1 MSCQQSSKAFLF
13 SNSIDDALT
22 TKVKTMTTSYVSLT
36 QSAGSFAINFAS
48 GKNYKLAGV
57 SGIFFTANNNFAV
70 TDTTAATLNA
80 RITSG
85 DLTITSGQ
93 ATFSGLGNLQI
104 QIATE
109 STGLTLQLE
118 NVAAQAARNDAI
130 LAKKI
135 NVHTGEITQ
144 LRTDVD
150 AKASVNDADTSSTT
164 TTLSGSKISQL
175 VSDAQ
180 NAAQNYATTA
190 AGNIIDDAATG
201 TDKVWSASKTTSAI
215 SDAETRAKNA
225 AVEQIMGGI
234 TPAELD
240 SLREIA
246 ADLTSKETVIGSIVT
261 GMAKKVS
268 IESQTLTSGE
278 QAQVRTNIG
287 AITAD
292 EATTIA
298 NDRISAVVGDTA
310 TLSVSAIWAA
320 TAFTLV

>member
-1 MSCQQSSKAFLF
+1 
-13 SNSIDDALT
+13 
-22 TKVKTMTTSYVSLT
+22 MTTSYVSLT
-36 QSAGSFAINFAS
+36 QVGGSFAVSFIA
-48 GKNYKLAGV
+48 GKNYKTSNL
-57 SGIFFTANNNFAV
+57 SGITFTANANFAV

-93 ATFSGLGNLQI
+93 TTFSGLGNLQI

-130 LAKKI
+130 LAKKV

-150 AKASVNDADTSSTT
+150 AKASINDADTSSTT

-190 AGNIIDDAATG
+190 ASGIIDDAATG
-201 TDKVWSASKTTSAI
+201 TDKVWSASKTASAI
-215 SDAETRAKNA
+215 STAQTAAQDFATNAINNLIGGASGAADTLKELETLLSN
-225 AVEQIMGGI
+225 E
-234 TPAELD
+234 D
-240 SLREIA
+240 SAIA
-246 ADLTSKETVIGSIVT
+246 ALTTSVGN
-261 GMAKKVS
+261 KVS
-268 IESQTLTSGE
+268 FAIDQSATITTE
-278 QAQVRTNIG
+278 QKAIARANIG
-287 AITAD
+287 AISSD
-292 EATTIA
+292 EATTIP
-298 NDRISAVVGDTA
+298 NNRIAAVVGDPT
-310 TLSVSAIWAA
+310 TLSVSAIFASM
-320 TAFTLV
+320 TFTLA